1 MNMEIITL
9 AALVLAIFIGF
20 RKQINTGLVSIL
32 IAFIVGYFM
41 LGLEGKEIIA
51 GWPTNLFFILLG
63 MTLLFGMA
71 KANGTLI
78 LITKKI
84 SGLAKGNTKLLP
96 IIFFALTGI
105 IAGIGPGNIA
115 AVALM
120 SPIAMELTD
129 TEDIP
134 DILMAT
140 MIISGSLAGA
150 LSPLAPTGIIAINLA
165 AEQGLAVTKSIFLS
179 CISTSI
185 IMGVMFYFLFGGH
198 RLENKTLKF
207 KKFEKFNKDQTIT
220 SIVILLAIIGILI
233 FKIDIGLMAF
243 SGAITLLL
251 LGVVDEKEALT
262 EVPWSTL
269 ILISGV
275 AVLVNVVEIGG
286 GIDFLSGFLVK
297 IMTEKSATSV
307 MAITAGLM
315 SAVSS
320 ASGVV
325 LPTLLPT
332 IPKIVTEVGGNISA
346 IALVSSV
353 VVGAHTVTFSPLSTL
368 GAIALSA
375 STEKTDEQKF
385 FGQLLLVGFLSVLFA
400 GVLGLMGLYN
410 IWI

>member
-1 MNMEIITL
+1 MEIITL

-165 AEQGLAVTKSIFLS
+165 AEQGLEVTKSIFLS

-220 SIVILLAIIGILI
+220 AIVILLAIMGILV

-400 GVLGLMGLYN
+400 GVLGLIGLYN